1 MEVCFGHDLGI
12 LLIAIVVS
20 GTSDLLR
27 FGQKNTGVHASFRM
41 PTCGLFALGCE
52 ADFGYLWYKDNHKIH

>member
-1 MEVCFGHDLGI
+1 

-41 PTCGLFALGCE
+41 PTCGLVALGCE
-52 ADFGYLWYKDNHKIH
+52 ADFGYLLNKGKIKNDLMA